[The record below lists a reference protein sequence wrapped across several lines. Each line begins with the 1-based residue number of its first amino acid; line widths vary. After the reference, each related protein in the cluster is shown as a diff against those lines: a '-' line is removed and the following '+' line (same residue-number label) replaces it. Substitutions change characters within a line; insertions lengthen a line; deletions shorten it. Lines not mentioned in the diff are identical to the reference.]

1 MAHKTLRFTDEELTQ
16 ANNVNLMDYAISIG
30 LELKK
35 VGKDSYHIE
44 GYGGLYINPIL
55 NKWNCKDYNEDLI
68 NTTYNQIFTKKN
80 MFLRRGEEEKF
91 NLEL

>member
-35 VGKDSYHIE
+35 GRKRFISY
-44 GYGGLYINPIL
+44 
-55 NKWNCKDYNEDLI
+55 
-68 NTTYNQIFTKKN
+68 
-80 MFLRRGEEEKF
+80 RRLWRTIYKSY
-91 NLEL
+91 LK